1 MLRAQRVAV
10 LEHPA
15 EPHARP
21 LDAVDVETT
30 CDYLA
35 GGARTCQTSPF
46 ATGVRGPQPKP
57 TALLVIA
64 PEHEVVRNSFQR
76 YLQSQH
82 CQRRFLW
89 VEWMASTALPDSR
102 TTPWFCRALAGIA
115 EAWGADS
122 YFAPA
127 IPQPESDLDFLAYV
141 ARLRCGFSQSAQ
153 RGLDCT

>member
-1 MLRAQRVAV
+1 MHSGWRCLSARLNHMQDPWMPSMWKLHAITWLVGHERAKLHH
-10 LEHPA
+10 LEQG
-15 EPHARP
+15 
-21 LDAVDVETT
+21 
-30 CDYLA
+30 Y
-35 GGARTCQTSPF
+35 GGHS
-46 ATGVRGPQPKP
+46 PKP

-64 PEHEVVRNSFQR
+64 PEHEVVRNSLQR
-76 YLQSQH
+76 YMQSQH

-102 TTPWFCRALAGIA
+102 TTPLFCRALAGIA
-115 EAWGADS
+115 EACCAAS

-141 ARLRCGFSQSAQ
+141 ARLRCGFNQSAQ